1 MDCRARWKKRSDL
14 DENKKED
21 RAKDNQ
27 RNHAIEDEIENIK
40 AKGIASY

>member
-1 MDCRARWKKRSDL
+1 MDCRAKWKKRSDL

-21 RAKDNQ
+21 RARDN

-40 AKGIASY
+40 AKGIGSY